1 MGNYLDFRGLSH
13 YTDNYIKPI
22 KNNVNSL
29 INRDKNLLF
38 PTAFIRNGEGVT
50 FTIDNEAGTVTANGK
65 ATGGDNVI
73 CLNKPLYTTL
83 ADGIYILSGCPTGGG
98 STTYRM
104 DVTRQ
109 PGAAIRDYGEGVEFE
124 IGNSEYLT
132 YYARIVIID
141 GYTADNLIFYPMI
154 CTKENWTLSHE
165 FVPYGKGII
174 LNSEIDTLWS
184 T

>member
-22 KNNVNSL
+22 KSNVNSL

-38 PTAFIRNGEGVT
+38 PTASQKTGDGVT
-50 FTIDNEAGTVTANGK
+50 FTIDNEIGIVIANGTAN
-65 ATGGDNVI
+65 GDNVI
-73 CLNKPLYTTL
+73 RLSKALYTTL
-83 ADGIYILSGCPTGGG
+83 TDGIYILSGCPMGGS
-98 STTYRM
+98 STTYGM

-109 PGAAIRDYGEGVEFE
+109 PGAAMRDYGEGVEFE
-124 IGNSEYLT
+124 IGNSDYLT
-132 YYARIVIID
+132 YYPRIVIFD
-141 GYTADNLIFYPMI
+141 GYTANNLIFYPMI
-154 CTKENWTLSHE
+154 CTKEAWTLSHE